1 MRLTNKRIISLLLMA
16 ISILTINFT
25 FPQPTMAII
34 QQQQEGS
41 GQILYSSRH
50 KLRDSQ
56 GNTWQ
61 VILFKRVK
69 KNQVQEMNL
78 RLVSFPGQFKFIHP
92 GNLTVAIHGDLIL
105 KARDLFEEKSPSPNV
120 GEFEVK
126 GIISDLP
133 LYESVNLVLPLTV
146 ETPVEIMLP
155 SAVILEWQELAKS

>member
-1 MRLTNKRIISLLLMA
+1 MRLTNKRIISLLLMMIA
-16 ISILTINFT
+16 ILTINFT
-25 FPQPTMAII
+25 FPQSAKAII
-34 QQQQEGS
+34 QQQQERP

-61 VILFKRVK
+61 VILFKRVE
-69 KNQVQEMNL
+69 KNQDRETNL

-92 GNLTVAIHGDLIL
+92 GNLSVAINGDIVFS
-105 KARDLFEEKSPSPNV
+105 ARDLLAEESPSPNV

-126 GIISDLP
+126 EIISDLP
-133 LYESVNLVLPLTV
+133 LYEPVNLVLPSTA

>member
-34 QQQQEGS
+34 QQQQEGP

-69 KNQVQEMNL
+69 KNQDLEINL
-78 RLVSFPGQFKFIHP
+78 RLVGFPGQFKFIHP
-92 GNLTVAIHGDLIL
+92 GNLSVAIHGDLVFS
-105 KARDLFEEKSPSPNV
+105 ARDLFAEKSPSANV

-126 GIISDLP
+126 EIISHLP
-133 LYESVNLVLPLTV
+133 LYESVELVLPSTA
-146 ETPVEIMLP
+146 ETPIEIMLP